1 MSDFRPAGARLADP
15 KADDREAAEGDSVIE
30 IDRLTVHYNVEP
42 VLDDVSL
49 TIGAGTVAAIIGPNA
64 SGKTTLLETMA
75 GLISPIEGTVRV
87 FGLPRRESVEN
98 ELLIRRRVC
107 YLPMAPLGLDDL
119 TVRKTWLAMA
129 ELYGRD
135 MRAAFEQVTRLAAA
149 FDLTESLDADVAS
162 LSTGQ
167 RRKVNIA
174 AVLMTDAELLLLD
187 EPFSGG
193 LDPAGIRALKAI
205 LRHLSKSRG
214 RTIVFTIPV
223 PELVDGVADQVIV
236 IGGQGIIIDATPADV
251 VARAGTARTLS
262 DAIAQLAFPENAAT
276 VAAYLD
282 ADDGQHE
289 SNRDG
294 GR

>member
-1 MSDFRPAGARLADP
+1 MPSDIGT
-15 KADDREAAEGDSVIE
+15 DRAVI
-30 IDRLTVHYNVEP
+30 DVDNLTVHYNVEP

-49 TIGAGTVAAIIGPNA
+49 TIEAGTVAAIIGPNA

-75 GLISPIEGTVRV
+75 GLISPIEGSVRV

-107 YLPMAPLGLDDL
+107 YLPMASLGLDDL

-167 RRKVNIA
+167 RRKVSIA

-193 LDPAGIRALKAI
+193 LDPAGIRALKTI
-205 LRHLSKSRG
+205 LQHLSKSRG

-223 PELVDGVADQVIV
+223 PELVDGLADQVIV
-236 IGGQGIIIDATPADV
+236 IGGHGIVIDATPADV
-251 VARAGTARTLS
+251 IARASGARTLS

-276 VAAYLD
+276 VAAYLN
-282 ADDGQHE
+282 ADDIEGDDQDD
-289 SNRDG
+289 RP
-294 GR
+294 